1 MILGLDSII
10 ELGFVINGKTK
21 TILWNDNAIP
31 LMMSL
36 CDCFRIKYLFLYMK
50 QPALLDMMKESGNMT
65 TAPQLPPCSAAH
77 NVSAV
82 NEK

>member
-1 MILGLDSII
+1 
-10 ELGFVINGKTK
+10 
-21 TILWNDNAIP
+21 
-31 LMMSL
+31 MMSL
-36 CDCFRIKYLFLYMK
+36 SDSFSVRFIRIKYSFLYMK